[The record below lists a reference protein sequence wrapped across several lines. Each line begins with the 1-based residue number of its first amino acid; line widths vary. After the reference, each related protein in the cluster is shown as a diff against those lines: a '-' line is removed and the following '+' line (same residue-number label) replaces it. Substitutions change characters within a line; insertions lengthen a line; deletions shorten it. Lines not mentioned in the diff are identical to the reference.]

1 MEVIRARQRVSLR
14 GTATPTNDE
23 EEKEGMMAKTL
34 VITIARQYGSG
45 GREIGERV
53 AKMLDIPLY
62 DRQLITD
69 AAAKGNLS
77 EDVIRTTDE
86 SAANSL
92 LYTLA
97 MGSNTFGT
105 AMHFGYKMP
114 LNDKLFILQS
124 EVIKEYAAKGNCVII
139 GRCAD
144 YVLRDK
150 ANLFRVFIYG
160 DLEHR
165 KARVLERHPEVK
177 SSQVVEIINR
187 TDKRRASYYNFY
199 TGNKWG
205 RYDNYDMAVNSSTL
219 GIDGTAKLIALSAKN
234 LLENDGT

>member
-1 MEVIRARQRVSLR
+1 MSKKII
-14 GTATPTNDE
+14 
-23 EEKEGMMAKTL
+23 
-34 VITIARQYGSG
+34 ITIARQYGSG

-53 AKMLDIPLY
+53 AEALNIPIY
-62 DRQLITD
+62 DRELITK
-69 AAAKGNLS
+69 AASKGNLN
-77 EDVIRTTDE
+77 EQVIKNAEE

-97 MGSNTFGT
+97 MGSNTLGA

-124 EVIKEYAAKGNCVII
+124 EIIKEYANEGSGVFI

-144 YVLRDK
+144 YVLRGEE
-150 ANLFRVFIYG
+150 NLLRVFVYG

-165 KARVLERHPEVK
+165 QARVRERHPEVK
-177 SSQVVEIINR
+177 TAQIIDIINK
-187 TDKRRASYYNFY
+187 TDKRRSTYYNFY

-205 RYDNYDMAVNSSTL
+205 RFEHYDLIVNSSTL
-219 GIDGTAKLIALSAKN
+219 GIDGSAHMIASCARELMR
-234 LLENDGT
+234 ED

>member
-1 MEVIRARQRVSLR
+1 MPKKII
-14 GTATPTNDE
+14 
-23 EEKEGMMAKTL
+23 
-34 VITIARQYGSG
+34 ITIARQYGSG

-53 AKMLDIPLY
+53 AMELGIPLY
-62 DRQLITD
+62 DKQLITD
-69 AAAKGNLS
+69 AAAKGSLN
-77 EDVIRTTDE
+77 EEVIRGVDE

-97 MGSNTFGT
+97 MGSNHYGT
-105 AMHFGYKMP
+105 TMHFGYKMP

-124 EVIKEYAAKGNCVII
+124 EVIKEYADKGSCVII

-144 YVLRDK
+144 YVLRDDHDV
-150 ANLFRVFIYG
+150 FRLFIYG

-165 KARVLERHPEVK
+165 KERVAQRHSEYK
-177 SSQVVEIINR
+177 ASQIIDVINK

-205 RYDNYDMAVNSSTL
+205 KFDNYDMAINSSTL
-219 GIDGTAKLIALSAKN
+219 GIDGTVQVIVASVRKLI
-234 LLENDGT
+234 ED